1 MVLFGHP
8 TPVFSTH
15 WEEKPNCAKLG
26 GPNSFQLCASNQLNL
41 CCLPPHFDVFRTIWS
56 SLAIGSKQ
64 NGIGWPKKIIRNP
77 SVAMIPLDS
86 LVSNS
91 QDDGSFA
98 LVSMVI
104 LQRNSPIHGLRKL
117 AL

>member
-8 TPVFSTH
+8 TPVF
-15 WEEKPNCAKLG
+15 KPNCAKLG
-26 GPNSFQLCASNQLNL
+26 GPISFQLCASNL

-56 SLAIGSKQ
+56 SLTIGSKQ

-91 QDDGSFA
+91 QDDGSLE

-104 LQRNSPIHGLRKL
+104 LQRNSPIHGWRKL